1 MHRGLKTGMPADF
14 LSETVKDNAF
24 KFNCVQI
31 KNFCTTESTIKS
43 KESANEEGVVILMKA
58 RPRVVSVLK
67 RVNLHRWIC
76 TPTPL
81 GTLCV

>member
-1 MHRGLKTGMPADF
+1 MTC

-24 KFNCVQI
+24 KFDYVQI

-43 KESANEEGVVILMKA
+43 KESAIEEGVVMLMKT
-58 RPRVVSVLK
+58 RPNTSVLK
-67 RVNLHRWIC
+67 RMNPHRWIC
-76 TPTPL
+76 TPTSV